1 MAASASR
8 DGRER
13 PRRGDARP
21 SAAPAA
27 VASRNVPIDPEA
39 GIPDLIRRLT
49 DDSKRLAQ
57 NEVRLAKLEMRES
70 LRDVAKGGVWLG
82 AAFGAGVV
90 ALTAFTIFLSAA
102 LGRLLG
108 NYWAGTL
115 VTALI
120 LLGGAALLVTRGLK
134 AIADQELTLPE
145 SRESVR
151 ETVRELKA
159 AGDGVVDQVQTLRR
173 PAPVSSQRLERAD

>member
-1 MAASASR
+1 M
-8 DGRER
+8 
-13 PRRGDARP
+13 
-21 SAAPAA
+21 
-27 VASRNVPIDPEA
+27 ASRNVPIDPEA
-39 GIPDLIRRLT
+39 GIPDLVRRLT

-57 NEVRLAKLEMRES
+57 TEVRLAKLEMREA
-70 LRDVAKGGVWLG
+70 LRNLARGGIWLG
-82 AAFGAGVV
+82 AAFGASVV
-90 ALTAFTIFLSAA
+90 ALSAFTIFLSAI

-115 VTALI
+115 VTAVL

>member
-1 MAASASR
+1 
-8 DGRER
+8 
-13 PRRGDARP
+13 
-21 SAAPAA
+21 

-39 GIPDLIRRLT
+39 GIPDLVRRLT

-57 NEVRLAKLEMRES
+57 NEVRLAKLEMREG
-70 LRDVAKGGVWLG
+70 LRNVARGGVWLG

-90 ALTAFTIFLSAA
+90 ALSAFTIFLSAI

-115 VTALI
+115 VTAVL

-134 AIADQELTLPE
+134 TIKEQELTLPE
-145 SRESVR
+145 TREVTR

-159 AGDGVVDQVQTLRR
+159 AGDGVVDQVQALRR
-173 PAPVSSQRLERAD
+173 PPPPPAQRLERAD